1 MFVLKDEQIGFI
13 LEDIRRNGIVTE
25 ALQQDLLDHICCVIE
40 TEMLDE
46 SNFEEFYR
54 SILPRFFKRNL
65 REIQEET
72 TLLLTFKNYY
82 AMKKILLI
90 SGAFSAITLL
100 IGAFLKLLFLPGAG
114 FLFVVAI
121 ISFSFLFLPLLS
133 ILRVRE
139 QKENKNKII
148 IGIATIFGV
157 LICLATLFK
166 VMHWPFANTMWM
178 TSLAILFFVFLPVYF
193 FTGIR
198 SSETKTNT
206 IISSILILTAGGLL
220 FTLTN
225 LKASRWTDES
235 TYTSDDRL
243 RVAAV
248 FVSEQNQ
255 IAYTTD
261 SISPR
266 RKELQVKANSIC
278 SRIDQLKAGLIQ
290 FSSHGEQGLSEPQ
303 IIRNYGTSLNF
314 ATAFLFEQD
323 GKAKPDLMAIKKEL
337 VEFNAFVEKQFSK
350 NPSVLLDL
358 NDVFRFGEKD
368 QEVISWEQNNFD
380 HLSVAVT
387 LRNFNQLV
395 LNIRLVEAT
404 CI

>member
-1 MFVLKDEQIGFI
+1 MFVLKDEQIRFI

-72 TLLLTFKNYY
+72 TLLLKFKNYY
-82 AMKKILLI
+82 AMKKILLM

-121 ISFSFLFLPLLS
+121 ISFCFLFLPLLS

-148 IGIATIFGV
+148 IGIATIFGI

-166 VMHWPFANTMWM
+166 VMHWPFANAMW
-178 TSLAILFFVFLPVYF
+178 TASLAILFFVFLPVYF

-255 IAYTTD
+255 IAYATD

-266 RKELQVKANSIC
+266 QKELQVKANSIC
-278 SRIDQLKAGLIQ
+278 SKIDQLKAGLIQ
-290 FSSHGEQGLSEPQ
+290 FSSHGKKGLPESQ

-314 ATAFLFEQD
+314 ATAFLFDQD

-337 VEFNAFVEKQFSK
+337 IEFNAFVEKQFSK
-350 NPSVLLDL
+350 KPSVLLDL

-368 QEVISWEQNNFD
+368 QEVISWEHNNFD

-387 LRNFNQLV
+387 IRNFNQLI